1 MVNGRPM
8 HANYRLLTS
17 VLREEWGV
25 AHALVESDGPDCIG
39 ALADGFKAA
48 PSQQAAAVLSLEA
61 GMDQDLGGTTFPLLA
76 DAVAANATSEEAVG
90 RAT

>member
-25 AHALVESDGPDCIG
+25 AHALAESDGPDCIG

-48 PSQQAAAVLSLEA
+48 PSKQAAAVLSLEA
-61 GMDQDLGGTTFPLLA
+61 GMDQDLGGTTVPLLA